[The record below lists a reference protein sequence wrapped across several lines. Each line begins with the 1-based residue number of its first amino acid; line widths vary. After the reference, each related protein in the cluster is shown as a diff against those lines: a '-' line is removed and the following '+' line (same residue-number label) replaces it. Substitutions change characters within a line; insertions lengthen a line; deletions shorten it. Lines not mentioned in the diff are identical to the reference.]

1 MKNKQNKLKYEQ
13 VICRVCKHP
22 FDRLIRK
29 NNTKSICDR
38 PDCKKLKAKLGALK
52 NEKPVGFDGL
62 PNTPSK
68 YTSDIVYHGVPNK

>member
-1 MKNKQNKLKYEQ
+1 MKNNQNKLKYEQ
-13 VICRVCKHP
+13 VICRACKHP

-38 PDCKKLKAKLGALK
+38 PDCKKLKAKLGALQ

-62 PNTPSK
+62 PNTPSI
-68 YTSDIVYHGVPNK
+68 YTSDITYHGVPNK